1 MHHLLIN
8 LDWHNWFKPNE
19 WIDFVI
25 KTGGLYMLLFI
36 IFAETG
42 LFFGFF
48 LPGDSL
54 LFVAGIYSNT
64 LAGQLLDTHNDVS
77 NLLVLW
83 VIITLMG
90 ILGNIV
96 GFWFG
101 WKSGPLL
108 YERKDN
114 WIFKKKYLT
123 RAHDFYEKYG
133 GATIIYARFLPIIRT
148 FAPIVAGVVRMD
160 RKTFYI
166 YNVVGCAAWVLLMLL
181 GGHYLQE
188 FVLKMWHFDL
198 SKRLDLIVVI
208 IVIITTA
215 PVLLKLFISK
225 KKQ

>member
-1 MHHLLIN
+1 MHHLL
-8 LDWHNWFKPNE
+8 LSFDWHNLIRPKFY
-19 WIDFVI
+19 IDI
-25 KTGGLYMLLFI
+25 GGLYLLLFI

-54 LFVAGIYSNT
+54 LFVAGILSNSLST
-64 LAGQLLDTHNDVS
+64 QLIDTHNDFA
-77 NLLVLW
+77 NLLILW
-83 VIITLMG
+83 IPITLMG

-101 WKSGPLL
+101 WRSGPLL

-114 WIFKKKYLT
+114 WIFKQKYLT

-181 GGHYLQE
+181 GGHYVYQ
-188 FVLKMWHFDL
+188 FVLNMWHFDL
-198 SKRLDLIVVI
+198 STHLDVIVVI

-215 PVLLKLFISK
+215 PVILKLFFNK